1 MSIELT
7 LDEILKVLPESDLDG
22 GKHIGTLSGVAAL
35 DKAQSG
41 DIAFLGNPKY
51 KDQVASTAASL
62 VLLPNDFV
70 GVPQD
75 GQCYLRVEEPSYALG
90 LICRIIEERLFPSP
104 SLGIHSS
111 SCIENGAIVADSV
124 TIGPFCHIE
133 SGAEI
138 GGNVRIA
145 SHVHVG
151 AFAKVGTDS
160 RLFNGVKLLSRC
172 ELGERVTL
180 NAGVVVGSEG
190 YGFDQVSGRHEK
202 IPHLG
207 KVVIEDDVEIGANT
221 CIDRSR
227 FAETRIGEGT
237 KIDNL
242 VQIGHNVTI
251 GKRCLVVA
259 QVGISG
265 SVSFEDDVIVG
276 GQAGFAGHL
285 NVGKGAKIAAQA
297 GITKNVEA
305 GAFLK
310 GNPALPYALAQRIAV
325 LQRKLPD
332 LFKRFADLDE
342 TT

>member
-7 LDEILKVLPESDLDG
+7 LDEILQALPEGNLDG
-22 GKHIGTLSGVAAL
+22 DGHVGPFSGIAAL

-51 KDQVASTAASL
+51 HKQVASTSASL
-62 VLLPNDFV
+62 VLLPNDFD
-70 GVPQD
+70 GIPQD
-75 GQCYLRVEEPSYALG
+75 GQCYLRVNNPSYALG
-90 LICRIIEERLFPSP
+90 LICRIIEKRLFPP
-104 SLGIHSS
+104 PPAGIHTSS
-111 SCIENGAIVADSV
+111 FIENGATVAESV
-124 TIGPFCHIE
+124 AIGPFCHIE

-138 GGNVRIA
+138 GANVRIA

-151 AFAKVGTDS
+151 SYAKVGADS
-160 RLFNGVKLLSRC
+160 RLFNGVKLLGRC

-180 NAGVVVGSEG
+180 NSGVVVGSEG

-207 KVVIEDDVEIGANT
+207 KVIIEDDVEIGSNT

-251 GKRCLVVA
+251 GKRCLIVA

-285 NVGKGAKIAAQA
+285 NVGKGAKIAGQA
-297 GITKNVEA
+297 GITNNVEA

-310 GNPALPYALAQRIAV
+310 GNPALPYALAQRIAI

-332 LFKRFADLDE
+332 LFKRFADLNKNS
-342 TT
+342 